1 MFSIQTFPHRIPP
14 HILSSNFSPHRIPPQ
29 ILSSDFFPSQND
41 STSLFSVQTFSPPS
55 TELHLTFSTVFN
67 NSTQFFFF
75 FSLTRAQTETHYAVF
90 PAVRVGFPLS
100 DCNGRTL
107 LHAPS
112 YLPDSV
118 CVKPASQQPARAALY
133 RRQHPSPG
141 DAHVL
146 VPFFAERVF

>member
-1 MFSIQTFPHRIPP
+1 MFSIQTFPPQNSTSNSQFRLFPP
-14 HILSSNFSPHRIPPQ
+14 
-29 ILSSDFFPSQND
+29 QND
-41 STSLFSVQTFSPPS
+41 STSLFSVQTPPPPPPPPP
-55 TELHLTFSTVFN
+55 LHKTPPHILNGLQQLHTV
-67 NSTQFFFF
+67 
-75 FSLTRAQTETHYAVF
+75 FSLTRAQAETHYAVF

-118 CVKPASQQPARAALY
+118 CQLSQQATQPARAALY